1 MLSKTLHSEMLKLK
15 RSPIWLAFFI
25 VPILPAAMGTFNY
38 LQNTAVLQSEWYSLW
53 TQHTLFLCY
62 FFFPVLMGVFAAYLY
77 RLEHI
82 NHNWN
87 TMLSAPI
94 SVSSLVFSKLI
105 IASLM
110 VFLTQLW
117 IGLLFIVS
125 GKLCGISSPIPV
137 ELIIWLASGI
147 LGGIALTAVQLVFSL
162 VIRSFAIPVGMAL
175 VGGFAGFGAFVKGYG
190 VWFPYSLYSLGMRA
204 NDPSGA
210 FQSDP
215 TLFVGTSLA
224 YVIISIMFC
233 TRWLRKKDT
242 LT

>member
-1 MLSKTLHSEMLKLK
+1 MLSKTLHCEILKLK
-15 RSPIWLAFFI
+15 RSPIWLALLI

-38 LQNTAVLQSEWYSLW
+38 LQNTAVLKSEWYSLW

-62 FFFPVLMGVFAAYLY
+62 FFFPVLMGIFAAYLY

-87 TMLSAPI
+87 AVLSVPT
-94 SVSSLVFSKLI
+94 SVSAFCLSKLI

-137 ELIIWLASGI
+137 ELITWLAFGI
-147 LGGIALTAVQLVFSL
+147 LGGISLTAVQLAFSL
-162 VIRSFAIPVGMAL
+162 IIRSFAIPVGIAL

-190 VWFPYSLYSLGMRA
+190 VWFPYSLYSLGMKA
-204 NDPSGA
+204 NDPSGS
-210 FQSDP
+210 FQADP
-215 TLFVGTSLA
+215 ALFIEISLL
-224 YVIISIMFC
+224 YVIISIVFC
-233 TRWLRKKDT
+233 TNWLRRKDT
-242 LT
+242 IV